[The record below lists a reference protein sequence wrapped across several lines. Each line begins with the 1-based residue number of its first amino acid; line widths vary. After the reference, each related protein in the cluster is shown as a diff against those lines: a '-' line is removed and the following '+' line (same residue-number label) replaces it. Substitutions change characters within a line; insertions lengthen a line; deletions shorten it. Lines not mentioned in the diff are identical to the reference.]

1 MSDMSH
7 DCNIINFEE
16 KRREFII
23 RELIKKQSYEPEE
36 IVQILGLHEFLLYVE
51 DVKSC
56 EEEIDQEALEK
67 LESDI
72 ESVKE
77 KFNELFEIIK

>member
-7 DCNIINFEE
+7 DCSVINFEE

-23 RELIKKQSYEPEE
+23 RELIKRQSYEPEE
-36 IVQILGLHEFLLYVE
+36 IVQILSLHEFLLYIE
-51 DVKSC
+51 DVKNC
-56 EEEIDQEALEK
+56 EEEFDQEALEK